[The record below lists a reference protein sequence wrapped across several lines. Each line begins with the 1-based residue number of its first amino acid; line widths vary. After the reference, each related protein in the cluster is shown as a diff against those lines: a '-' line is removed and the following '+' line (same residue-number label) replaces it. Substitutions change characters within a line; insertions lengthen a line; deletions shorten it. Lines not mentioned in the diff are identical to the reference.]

1 MKDNLTTREIEKIKE
16 IAKEYQSKGYK
27 VILDPKPAELPNEI
41 KRLNF
46 QPDLIVMSDGG
57 NLIVEVKTSKSI
69 KDSRLLNIAEEIK
82 AIDGWDFELI
92 YTNPQY
98 KPEFKYIV
106 DSSSFID
113 AKNNLMRAE
122 SFLSTDASINFS
134 DAGVMLVWAAIE
146 GVLRVNYDSYKKS
159 DRTIAPMALI
169 RDSVML
175 GVISR
180 EQQHILESA
189 VRMRNEAAHGR
200 TDINMTNAELKRLV
214 EIGYELLKDFA

>member
-1 MKDNLTTREIEKIKE
+1 MKYNLTTREIEKTKE
-16 IAKEYQSKGYK
+16 IAKEYLSKGYK
-27 VILDPKPAELPNEI
+27 VILEPKSAELPNEI

-46 QPDLIVMSDGG
+46 LPDLIVMSDEG
-57 NLIVEVKTSKSI
+57 NLIIEVKTSKSI

-92 YTNPQY
+92 YTNPKY
-98 KPEFKYIV
+98 KPELKYIV

-134 DAGVMLVWAAIE
+134 DAGLMLVWAAIE

-159 DRTIAPMALI
+159 DRMIAPRALI

-189 VRMRNEAAHGR
+189 VRIRNEAAHGR

-214 EIGYELLKDFA
+214 EIGYELLEDLA